1 MPARSSS
8 VRGIPTAPENM
19 TDQPFEF
26 LLLIIKNGRWSCCTS
41 SSVALFFF
49 GKWIGSKRHIILF
62 SLADDTQPMVQ
73 FEHYLIS
80 NSIGYVKML
89 TFWLGRLF
97 RNSLAID
104 RVGSLKLI
112 SSIYYNEKKK

>member
-1 MPARSSS
+1 MADGVVVLVHQLP
-8 VRGIPTAPENM
+8 
-19 TDQPFEF
+19 
-26 LLLIIKNGRWSCCTS
+26 C
-41 SSVALFFF
+41 FF
-49 GKWIGSKRHIILF
+49 GRWIGSKRHIILF

>member
-1 MPARSSS
+1 
-8 VRGIPTAPENM
+8 
-19 TDQPFEF
+19 
-26 LLLIIKNGRWSCCTS
+26 
-41 SSVALFFF
+41 
-49 GKWIGSKRHIILF
+49 
-62 SLADDTQPMVQ
+62 MVQ

-104 RVGSLKLI
+104 RVGSLKLT
-112 SSIYYNEKKK
+112 SSIYYSKKKKQGINGDVMFLTINIMLYMVSAFIGSSHTENS